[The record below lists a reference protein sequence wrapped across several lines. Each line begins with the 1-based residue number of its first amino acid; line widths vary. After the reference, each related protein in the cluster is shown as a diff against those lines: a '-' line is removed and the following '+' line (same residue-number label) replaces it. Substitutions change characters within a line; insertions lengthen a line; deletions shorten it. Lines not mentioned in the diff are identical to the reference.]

1 MNPTA
6 PSERQKREFFRSPRC
21 PNARH
26 LRAPTAERFF
36 GSCDCPDRRGW
47 AKTLGQGGSSKLEG
61 KGIEMRRYF
70 WMAVAGGAWAAWAAV
85 ACGAQS
91 TPAAATAPTASP
103 AATPAHSPAAALV
116 PCSVAPQPVPC
127 GTTPAVSGKQSATE
141 QFPFPDEASGSGTS
155 LTPYATPAKLSGVS
169 QTADAPGAASGTT
182 PSAASG
188 TTPGAASGAAPAGKK
203 GLDGDF
209 PFPGEEGKDAAV
221 SGTRDASGGSDANS
235 SNSSSSSSSSGDDAG
250 RSSGA
255 GGRGG
260 SSSRGGADDRPHR
273 RQSWNCCWIEFELFA
288 SKPPLVR
295 VPLAQRPSPPHRE
308 MESRPSIPSSLPAQR
323 QKPRL
328 CARSRTGRCAE
339 AAREAGQPSRNA
351 ADFAGVAYGVSE
363 VPLPLASSGNG
374 NCSVALCFR
383 EPPGVVPHGT
393 GCGATEQGTRA
404 AAGE

>member
-1 MNPTA
+1 
-6 PSERQKREFFRSPRC
+6 
-21 PNARH
+21 
-26 LRAPTAERFF
+26 
-36 GSCDCPDRRGW
+36 
-47 AKTLGQGGSSKLEG
+47 
-61 KGIEMRRYF
+61 
-70 WMAVAGGAWAAWAAV
+70 MAVAGGAWAAWAAV

-235 SNSSSSSSSSGDDAG
+235 SNSSSSSSSSGDDAADPAG
-250 RSSGA
+250 PADAAGA
-255 GGRGG
+255 
-260 SSSRGGADDRPHR
+260 P
-273 RQSWNCCWIEFELFA
+273 
-288 SKPPLVR
+288 
-295 VPLAQRPSPPHRE
+295 
-308 MESRPSIPSSLPAQR
+308 
-323 QKPRL
+323 
-328 CARSRTGRCAE
+328 
-339 AAREAGQPSRNA
+339 
-351 ADFAGVAYGVSE
+351 
-363 VPLPLASSGNG
+363 
-374 NCSVALCFR
+374 
-383 EPPGVVPHGT
+383 
-393 GCGATEQGTRA
+393 A
-404 AAGE
+404 AAGLMDKGSEGTPGRHLLHRVTPVGTKLQTADEREAEDLSVAKFYTDTGDLQGAYLRSQDAVKTAPDDPDAHFALATAALRLKKPDEAIAEYNACLKLDPTDKEAKEARKALSSLKQPGLK